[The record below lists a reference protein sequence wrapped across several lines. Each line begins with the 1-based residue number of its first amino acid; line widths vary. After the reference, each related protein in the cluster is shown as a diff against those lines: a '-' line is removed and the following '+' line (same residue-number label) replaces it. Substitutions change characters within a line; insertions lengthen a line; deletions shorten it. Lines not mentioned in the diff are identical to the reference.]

1 MKKGFFLLIG
11 YYCKQIDYPIS
22 AYCLYVIFLKY
33 YAECE
38 IKSIIYGWLVWVFY
52 IFVFFLK

>member
-38 IKSIIYGWLVWVFY
+38 IKSIIIWLACVGVLYFR
-52 IFVFFLK
+52 FFS